1 MECGSKIHV
10 TGKSAALV
18 AAGIGS
24 LIPLRN
30 QWSLKDA
37 AAHAP
42 VFTMETQL
50 TFAFGGRKNL
60 HSPIKI
66 GEKAQIAFRLCDVWQ
81 KQSFFFFL
89 TLRFQNFN

>member
-10 TGKSAALV
+10 AGKSAALV

-42 VFTMETQL
+42 VFTMET
-50 TFAFGGRKNL
+50 RVKY
-60 HSPIKI
+60 
-66 GEKAQIAFRLCDVWQ
+66 
-81 KQSFFFFL
+81 
-89 TLRFQNFN
+89 

>member
-1 MECGSKIHV
+1 MECGSKIHFA
-10 TGKSAALV
+10 GKSAALV

-42 VFTMETQL
+42 VFTMET
-50 TFAFGGRKNL
+50 RVKY
-60 HSPIKI
+60 
-66 GEKAQIAFRLCDVWQ
+66 
-81 KQSFFFFL
+81 
-89 TLRFQNFN
+89 